1 MFSFIRKLFKSICD
15 KPKDIMASIGEVDYN
30 WDDDIKQWQEELN
43 EINTR
48 LEEKLKEIDEL

>member
-1 MFSFIRKLFKSICD
+1 
-15 KPKDIMASIGEVDYN
+15 MASIEEVDYN